1 MKRLRNMIF
10 VKRKMILYLSFIT
23 ILTLGFIGAGWQI
36 YSQAAGESGIWLEY
50 KGERVTS
57 EVTMNTSAISLN
69 LASSGTQY
77 EDPKYRIRWE
87 IPIKADRDIIE
98 FQDDAEGNGVRQG
111 TGADYLKG
119 VVKAKKPGSATL
131 DVFVLDATGAGTGTT
146 VASGGTIEN
155 MTIAQH
161 VTITINVVFAIDTE
175 LDSAYQYVYSQDTQR
190 SLILYTGDRQEM
202 KLSVGK
208 ATEDILWQSG
218 NQDVVEISNTAEGVY
233 ANAVGCGMTTISAD
247 GRNGNDSIN
256 VYVVPKVSNTGAEGS
271 FSKTATYNISSGD
284 WIYTDAEFSYNKTL
298 SINDKMIWVISKY
311 DDKNQKVVIEDSL
324 GNKKSDLIELTTVD
338 VESPKNLKVTAKA
351 GQYTI
356 DFYPAGTYKDENTKS
371 ATVVPTT
378 IIINVY
384 ARFDDRQITLNTD
397 DKFSLYNALNITQEE
412 FLKWFTVDFS
422 QNDVSYD
429 NYLHYDATQGILS
442 AEKSTENKSI
452 TVQIHTKSE
461 YRDKVNALL
470 DVSMRDRVPTFT
482 FRVTDELLLN
492 MRNVSIIVGQEMQ
505 LIATTATY
513 EGELI
518 WTSSDE
524 KYVKVSDTGVIK
536 GLAKTIEDVTVTVS
550 QQLSDG
556 SIKTASCKVK
566 VEETVKN
573 MTLSETEIELLEGD
587 FKTIVASFK
596 PDRNEAP
603 LQWMS
608 SDPTVFSI
616 NISTDKKSVVVNAKK
631 AGTAVLTA
639 LNEQNYV
646 TAVCKVTVFSQI
658 TKISL
663 PQSQMTVK
671 LNREVIRMV
680 ASTSPTTATD
690 NRLVWDSSDPSIAS
704 VNASGLVTLLK
715 AGTTIITVKPEYNTS
730 PPIMA
735 QCVLTVE
742 QSSTGIKM
750 NQGSITLEA
759 GENYNL
765 SYVLTP
771 TNATTTVVWKS
782 MDSSVAVVT
791 AKGEVTAKKAG
802 TTYIVVT
809 SADGYSAECKVTVTQ
824 DATGIKL
831 STTNLTLGVG
841 DSYAVDVTITPQ
853 NATDK
858 RVTWTSQNTAVAKV
872 TSDGKVT
879 GVAVGTTIIAA
890 KIKTGEVA
898 YLSVTVKDIV
908 KSLSLDQT
916 KKTIAVGKAFTL
928 TPVFK
933 PANASNQKVTWSSS
947 DSSVAT
953 VTSAGRVR
961 GVKGGTAMIVCTA
974 EDGGYT
980 AHCVVTVEELVTEV
994 KLNHSSYNL
1003 PVKKSVALK
1012 ATVTSNTAGNKKVK
1026 WTTSNKKIATVT
1038 TKGLVTAKKVGSCTI
1053 KASATDGSGE
1063 YATCSIRVIRRV
1075 SSLKIS
1081 NSYIQ
1086 LLEGKSKKLKT
1097 KVSPSSASIK
1107 GVKWSSSDTSVAVV
1121 GSSGKVHALSEGI
1134 AKITV
1139 STTDGSKIKA
1149 TCTVK
1154 VIKAVPV
1161 TALTVS
1167 ASDITMVKGT
1177 SQSASVSVSPS
1188 NTTDK
1193 ISYSSDAKSIAS
1205 VTSKGKI
1212 KAKRPGVATITA
1224 TSTSGK
1230 QVCINVTVVGLN
1242 KTSLTLEQYDSDE
1255 LWVEEVSDNVRWY
1268 SSDPSIAR
1276 VSNGTVVAR
1285 KVGRATITAS
1295 VRGVKLRCSV
1305 QVKKISK

>member
-1 MKRLRNMIF
+1 MKRLRNMMF
-10 VKRKMILYLSFIT
+10 EKRKTILYLSFIV
-23 ILTLGFIGAGWQI
+23 ILSLGFIGTGWGI
-36 YSQAAGESGIWLEY
+36 YSQAAGENDIWLEY
-50 KGERVTS
+50 KGEQITS
-57 EVTMNTSAISLN
+57 EVTMQTSAISLN

-77 EDPKYRIRWE
+77 EDSRYRIRWE
-87 IPIKADRDIIE
+87 IPIEADRDVIE
-98 FQDDAEGNGVRQG
+98 FQDDSTGKREG

-119 VVKAKKPGSATL
+119 VIKAKKPGSATL
-131 DVFVLDATGAGTGTT
+131 DVFVLDGINGWEEKDVT
-146 VASGGTIEN
+146 V
-155 MTIAQH
+155 AQH
-161 VTITINVVFAIDTE
+161 VTITINVLFSIDTE
-175 LDSAYQYVYSQDTQR
+175 LNSAYQYVYSEDEQR
-190 SLILYTGDRQEM
+190 SLVMYTGEQQEM

-208 ATEDILWQSG
+208 ATDEILWQSG
-218 NQDVVEISNTAEGVY
+218 NQDVVEMITTTEGVY
-233 ANAVGCGMTTISAD
+233 AKAVGCGMTTISAD
-247 GRNGNDSIN
+247 GRNGNDTIK
-256 VYVVPKVSNTGAEGS
+256 VYVIPKVSNTGEAGS
-271 FSKTATYNISSGD
+271 FSKSATYNLSSGD
-284 WIYTDAEFSYNKTL
+284 WIYTDAEFSYNKTV
-298 SINDKMIWVISKY
+298 SINDKMTWVISKY
-311 DDKNQKVVIEDSL
+311 DDKNNKIIIEDSL
-324 GNKKSDLIELTTVD
+324 GNKESDLIELTTVD

-384 ARFDDRQITLNTD
+384 ARFEDRQITLNTD
-397 DKFSLYNALNITQEE
+397 DQFSLYNALNITQEE

-422 QNDVSYD
+422 ENDASYD
-429 NYLHYDATQGILS
+429 NYLHYDATQGILL
-442 AEKSTENKSI
+442 AEKSTEHKSI
-452 TVQIHTKSE
+452 TVRVHTKSE
-461 YRDKVNALL
+461 YRDKVNSLL
-470 DVSMRDRVPTFT
+470 DVSMRDRIPTFT
-482 FRVTDELLLN
+482 FRITDELLLN
-492 MRNVSIIVGQEMQ
+492 MRNVSIIVGEEMQ

-513 EGELI
+513 EGDLV
-518 WTSSDE
+518 WTSSDT
-524 KYVKVSDTGVIK
+524 KYVKVSETGVIK
-536 GLAKTIEDVTVTVS
+536 GLAKTTEDVTVTVS

-603 LQWMS
+603 LQWIS

-616 NISTDKKSVVVNAKK
+616 NVSTDKKSVVVNAKK

-671 LNREVIRMV
+671 LNREVIRMT
-680 ASTSPTTATD
+680 ATTSPSSATD
-690 NRLVWDSSDPSIAS
+690 NRLVWDSSDSSVAS
-704 VNASGLVTLLK
+704 VSESGLVTLLK

-742 QSSTGIKM
+742 QSSVGIKL
-750 NQGSITLEA
+750 NQSAVTLEA
-759 GENYNL
+759 GSDYSL

-782 MDSSVAVVT
+782 MDSSIATVS
-791 AKGEVTAKKAG
+791 AKGLVTAKKAG
-802 TTYIVVT
+802 TTYIVAT
-809 SADGYSAECKVTVTQ
+809 SADGYSAECKITVTQ
-824 DATGIKL
+824 QATGIKL
-831 STTNLTLGVG
+831 STTDITLGVG
-841 DSYAVDVTITPQ
+841 DSYTVDATITPQ
-853 NATDK
+853 EATDK
-858 RVTWTSQNTAVAKV
+858 KVTWTSQNTKIAKV

-890 KIKTGEVA
+890 KITTGEVA
-898 YLSVTVKDIV
+898 YVNVTVKDIV
-908 KSLSLDQT
+908 KGLSLDQT

-928 TPVFK
+928 TPVFEPK
-933 PANASNQKVTWSSS
+933 DATNQKVTWTSS

-953 VTSAGRVR
+953 VTSTGRVR
-961 GVKGGTAMIVCTA
+961 GVKGGTAMIICTA
-974 EDGGYT
+974 EDGGYS

-994 KLNHSSYNL
+994 KLNHSSYKLSLN
-1003 PVKKSVALK
+1003 KTVALK

-1038 TKGLVTAKKVGSCTI
+1038 QKGKVTAKKVGKCTI

-1063 YATCSIRVIRRV
+1063 YATCTIRVIRRV
-1075 SSLKIS
+1075 SKLKIS
-1081 NSYIQ
+1081 NSYIK
-1086 LLEGKSKKLKT
+1086 LLEGKSKILKA
-1097 KVSPSSASIK
+1097 KVSPTNASIK
-1107 GVKWSSSDTSVAVV
+1107 GVKWTSSDTSVAVV
-1121 GSSGKVHALSEGI
+1121 GSSGKVHALSEGTARI
-1134 AKITV
+1134 SVA
-1139 STTDGSKIKA
+1139 TTDGSNIKA
-1149 TCTVK
+1149 TCTVQ
-1154 VIKAVPV
+1154 VIKAVPA
-1161 TALTVS
+1161 TGITVD
-1167 ASDITMVKGT
+1167 AKDITMVRGT
-1177 SQSASVSVSPS
+1177 SQSASVSVSPA

-1193 ISYSSDAKSIAS
+1193 ISYSSDAKSVAS

-1224 TSTSGK
+1224 TTTSGK

-1242 KTSLTLEQYDSDE
+1242 KTSLTLEQYDSDK
-1255 LWVEEVSDNVRWY
+1255 LWVEEINDNVRWY

-1276 VSNGTVVAR
+1276 VNNGTVVAR
-1285 KVGRATITAS
+1285 KVGTATITAS
-1295 VRGVKLRCSV
+1295 VRGVKLNCK
-1305 QVKKISK
+1305 VKVKSIS